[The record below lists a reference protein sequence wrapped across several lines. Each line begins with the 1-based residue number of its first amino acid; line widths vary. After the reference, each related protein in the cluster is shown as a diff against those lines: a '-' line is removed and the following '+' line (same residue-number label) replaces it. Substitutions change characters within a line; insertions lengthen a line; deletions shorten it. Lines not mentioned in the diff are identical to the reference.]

1 MATIE
6 GSTTNQYDQVPY
18 PSLSF
23 GYTHP
28 DHLATIGRLL
38 GLEPADVERCRV
50 LELGCAS
57 GGNLIPMAYMLPGSQ
72 FLGID
77 LSQREIAEGQAEV
90 EELALPNVVLRHA
103 NILDVTPEWG
113 RFDYIIVHG
122 IYSWVPPEVQQKILA
137 ICRANLAP
145 QGIAYVSYN
154 TLPGWHML
162 HVVRDLML
170 YASEGIEDPYE
181 KATTAAAVVDFY
193 ANATSEDGAYGSFLR
208 SYNQTVQMK
217 LDSTNGGQYAS
228 VLHDELEDINDP
240 IYFRDFVARA
250 AAQGL
255 QYMCDTDF
263 SISTG
268 TRISDDVSLK
278 LEQITGGDRIAL
290 EQYADFLACR
300 TFRRSLLCHREV
312 QINERLTS
320 AAIMRLR
327 AASDARPVS
336 DKPDL
341 YGPSTEK
348 FETPDDKAAVS
359 TNHPVSKLAMRLLAA
374 AYPDSIAFAGLL
386 AGARAHLAAHLAEQG
401 SDEGAEQEDVDSE
414 ALAANLL
421 SSFGYSR
428 NLMELHVW
436 APPLVRTLSERP
448 EASPVARCEARRGAW
463 VTNVRHE
470 RVRLEPLDAY
480 LLTLL
485 DGRHDRQA
493 LLDAVIAGP
502 VAEGRLVARRD
513 GQPVD
518 DPASARQL
526 LARSIDDRLAWL
538 ARACLLIA

>member
-1 MATIE
+1 LATIE
-6 GSTTNQYDQVPY
+6 GSTTNVYDQVPY
-18 PSLSF
+18 PSMSF

-28 DHLATIGRLL
+28 DHLATIGWLL
-38 GLEPADVERCRV
+38 GMEPADVERCRV

-57 GGNLIPMAYMLPGSQ
+57 GGNLIPMAYMLPGSE

-77 LSQREIAEGQAEV
+77 FSQREIAEGQAEL

-103 NILDVTPEWG
+103 DILDVTPEWG
-113 RFDYIIVHG
+113 RFDYIIAHG
-122 IYSWVPPEVQQKILA
+122 IYSWVPPEVQRKILA

-162 HVVRDLML
+162 RVVRDLML
-170 YASEGIEDPYE
+170 YASEGIDDPYE

-193 ANATSEDGAYGSFLR
+193 ANATSEEGAYGSFLR
-208 SYNQTVQMK
+208 SYNKTVQIK
-217 LDSTNGGQYAS
+217 LDSTNGSQYAS

-240 IYFRDFVARA
+240 LYFRDFVARA
-250 AAQGL
+250 AGQGL

-268 TRISDDVSLK
+268 TRISDDVSHK
-278 LEQITGGDRIAL
+278 LEEITHGDRVAL

-312 QINERLTS
+312 QINERLKP
-320 AAIMRLR
+320 AAIRRLR

-336 DKPDL
+336 EQPDL
-341 YGPSTEK
+341 YGRSTEK

-359 TNHPVSKLAMRLLAA
+359 TNHPVSKLAMTLLAA
-374 AYPDSIAFAGLL
+374 AYPSSIAFADLL
-386 AGARAHLAAHLAEQG
+386 AEARARLAAHLAEQG
-401 SDEGAEQEDVDSE
+401 GVEGPEAEDVDSE

-436 APPLVRTLSERP
+436 APGLVRSLGERP
-448 EASPVARCEARRGAW
+448 EASQVARCEARRGTW

-485 DGRHDRQA
+485 DGRHDRPA
-493 LLDAVIAGP
+493 LLEAVIAGP

-518 DPASARQL
+518 DPADARQV
-526 LARSIDDRLAWL
+526 LARSIDDRLTWL
-538 ARACLLIA
+538 ARACLLVG